1 MASEYEEDY
10 HNAFAKTLTAAK
22 TDRAILNSIRL
33 LRPSDK
39 DYTNLGDLIGGHSLE
54 VFNDVIVLT
63 GSSFGSA
70 DMADMLEDIGGGMK
84 PDFGLRA
91 TSSSNPCARIYIEIK
106 HKAGATQAKGFNQY
120 ARYFIY
126 LAATTLHKDNLEIDL
141 QRSVILAAPTEWFGS
156 KHYKE
161 WLVFRETFGPMA
173 NELKIVFAEIE
184 LPTIT

>member
-39 DYTNLGDLIGGHSLE
+39 DYTNLGDLIGKHPFTILDDKI
-54 VFNDVIVLT
+54 FCT
-63 GSSFGSA
+63 GKALGES
-70 DMADMLEDIGGGMK
+70 DTLLEDIGGGMH

-91 TSSSNPCARIYIEIK
+91 KSSANPSARIYIEIK

-120 ARYFIY
+120 ARYFVY
-126 LAATTLHKDNLEIDL
+126 LAATTLQNKDNPGIDF
-141 QRSVILAAPTEWFGS
+141 QRAMILAAPKEWFGS
-156 KHYKE
+156 KYYKE

-173 NELKIVFAEIE
+173 NELKIVLAEIE